1 MKNTFGERLNWLE
14 TFYEERSKEDASY
27 RPNLTAVRLV
37 KEEFSHEIIFIEN
50 VDRAIDIYN
59 ETTSKKHRTGNAWD
73 DFGLYLCYIAKLNG
87 IRLKVDADGIL
98 VRGGG
103 RSQ

>member
-14 TFYEERSKEDASY
+14 KFYEERAKEDTSY
-27 RPNLTAVRLV
+27 HPNLASVRLV
-37 KEEFSHEIIFIEN
+37 KEEFSQEIIFIEN
-50 VDRAIDIYN
+50 IERAIDIYN
-59 ETTSKKHRTGNAWD
+59 NTTSKKHQTGNAWD

-87 IRLKVDADGIL
+87 IRLKIDADGIL

-103 RSQ
+103 R